1 MENKMETQMQELLI
15 EDVKGSRE
23 VAYALLTAEH
33 PLFVTQ
39 NVREEGGKVVIES
52 VGLDAYYDWDN
63 VSTMIDEE
71 KLRHLLNIGQVFVSL
86 KDTVYTYKLEPSH
99 LVFSRNA
106 EPVFIFRGIKG
117 QIPPY
122 EAIEEETFIQ
132 HFKAMIVSL
141 FDKKVSYESLV
152 DGKLPFYKGNL
163 FCENVIK
170 SEDLVTILGLLQE
183 KYQEEKKNN
192 VENFSRVPNKVMSR
206 LKITAI
212 VTSLIGTLSTI
223 GILYFLLFAMP
234 NQEMISEL
242 RLAFVHENYS
252 SVVEAVRHTD
262 SKSLSQDDKYMVA
275 YSVIMTEPLTEVQ
288 KTELS
293 KLSIQSNADYLRYW
307 ILIRQAKVDEAMDI
321 ASYLDD
327 PQLLMYGLTKKI
339 DEVQRDPNLT
349 SEERTNQLNS
359 YKSKLEELKKT
370 YLTPETSEKL
380 ETPETTDSST
390 DSSDSK

>member
-1 MENKMETQMQELLI
+1 MEKKMETQKRELLI

-39 NVREEGGKVVIES
+39 NVREEEGKVVVES
-52 VGLDAYYDWDN
+52 LGLDAYYDWDTLL
-63 VSTMIDEE
+63 TMINEE
-71 KLRHLLNIGQVFVSL
+71 KLRHLLNIGQVFTTL
-86 KDTVYTYKLEPSH
+86 KDTVYTYQLEPSH

-106 EPVFIFRGIKG
+106 EPLFVSRGIKG

-122 EAIEEETFIQ
+122 EAIEEESFIQ
-132 HFKAMIVSL
+132 AFKAMIVSL
-141 FDKKVSYESLV
+141 FDKRASYESLV

-170 SEDLVTILGLLQE
+170 SENLATILELLLK
-183 KYQEEKKNN
+183 KYQEEKQNN
-192 VENFSRVPNKVMSR
+192 LENFSRVSNKVMSR

-212 VTSLIGTLSTI
+212 VTSIIGVLSTI

-252 SVVEAVRHTD
+252 SVVETAKQTD

-307 ILIRQAKVDEAMDI
+307 ILIGQAKVDEAMDI

-339 DEVQRDPNLT
+339 DEVQRDPSLS

-359 YKSKLEELKKT
+359 YKGKLEELKKI
-370 YLTPETSEKL
+370 YLTPETA
-380 ETPETTDSST
+380 DSTT